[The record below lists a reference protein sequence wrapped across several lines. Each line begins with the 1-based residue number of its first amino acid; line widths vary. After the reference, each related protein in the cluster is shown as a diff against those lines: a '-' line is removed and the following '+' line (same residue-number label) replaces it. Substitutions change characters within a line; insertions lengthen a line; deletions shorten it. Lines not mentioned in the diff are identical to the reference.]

1 MIRKTTILL
10 VDDDPQLIRLVRANL
25 ESDRYRVLTALDAEA
40 ALKQLDAEKVDLV
53 ILDIMLP
60 EVDGYEI
67 CRRIREF
74 SGVPIIMLTARG
86 EDEDKV
92 KGLRLGADDY
102 LTKPFNLSE
111 LLARVEAV
119 LRRAQ
124 PAEEGKPRVYT
135 CDDIVVDLNRRR
147 VTVKGVEVSLT
158 LTEYKLLYELVTHA
172 GRVLL
177 HRELLT
183 KVWGAEYQEENDYL
197 RAYIRHLRRKIE
209 ADPHRPKYI
218 ISKPGIGYLFCTSE
232 TAA

>member
-40 ALKQLDAEKVDLV
+40 ALQQLDAEKVDLV
-53 ILDIMLP
+53 LLDIMLP

-74 SGVPIIMLTARG
+74 SGVPIIMLTARA

-102 LTKPFNLSE
+102 LTKPFNLGE
-111 LLARVEAV
+111 LLARIEAV
-119 LRRAQ
+119 LRRAR
-124 PAEEGKPRVYT
+124 PVEEGKPRIYT
-135 CDDIVVDLNRRR
+135 CDDIVVDFNRRR
-147 VTVKGVEVSLT
+147 VTVKGAEVSLT
-158 LTEYKLLYELVTHA
+158 LTEYKLLCELVTHA

-209 ADPHRPKYI
+209 VDPHRPQYI

-232 TAA
+232 TES

>member
-25 ESDRYRVLTALDAEA
+25 ESDRYRVLTALDAGA
-40 ALKQLDAEKVDLV
+40 ALELLDAEKVDLV
-53 ILDIMLP
+53 LLDIMLP
-60 EVDGYEI
+60 EVDGYQI

-74 SGVPIIMLTARG
+74 SGVPIIMLTARS

-102 LTKPFNLSE
+102 LTKPFNLGE

-119 LRRAQ
+119 LRRAR

-135 CDDIVVDLNRRR
+135 CDDIVVDFNRRR
-147 VTVKGVEVSLT
+147 VTVKDTEVSLT
-158 LTEYKLLYELVTHA
+158 LTEYKLLCELVSNA

-183 KVWGAEYQEENDYL
+183 RVWSAEYQEENDYL

-209 ADPHRPKYI
+209 ADPHRPRYI
-218 ISKPGIGYLFCTSE
+218 ISKPGIGYLFCPTE
-232 TAA
+232 PA